1 MSISPKMTET
11 VIPQSTGASVA
22 EAAAAGQQAFVP
34 PQGPPPAYDEREL
47 PAGWTRE
54 FDPKTNRHFYV
65 DTLAKPPRSVWVH
78 PLGIL
83 AQHVDQQH
91 GGNEDEDDDDDER
104 PEEPIPER
112 PATLSPKKRESS
124 ISSYPADVKRRPDEE
139 YRDVSAPSAVGPSSS
154 SSPASG
160 PVVPVVLGSRQKRGL
175 IGRLRDG
182 VFGSKEERK
191 TRRALRKARHREEE
205 RLYMERRNA
214 LMAQRQRELEA
225 EREAYRRSGGQY
237 QQSGYYG
244 GGQYGYCAPS
254 PNAYGGPAYNNQY
267 GYGPS
272 DPYYNRRRGGGGLG
286 LPLLGGL
293 LGGMLLGD
301 LLF

>member
-1 MSISPKMTET
+1 MTET
-11 VIPQSTGASVA
+11 VIPQSTGASAA
-22 EAAAAGQQAFVP
+22 EAAAAGQQAFFAP
-34 PQGPPPAYDEREL
+34 EGPPPAYDEREL
-47 PAGWTRE
+47 PAGWVRE

-65 DTLAKPPRSVWVH
+65 DTLAKPPKSVWVH

-83 AQHVDQQH
+83 AEHVAQQH
-91 GGNEDEDDDDDER
+91 GGDDDSDDDDDHR
-104 PEEPIPER
+104 PEEPTAGR
-112 PATLSPKKRESS
+112 PATLSPKNRNSS
-124 ISSYPADVKRRPDEE
+124 TPSYPADVKRPLDEE
-139 YRDVSAPSAVGPSSS
+139 LRNVSAPSVVGPSSS
-154 SSPASG
+154 SSPASAS
-160 PVVPVVLGSRQKRGL
+160 VVPVVLGGSQKRGL

-191 TRRALRKARHREEE
+191 ARRALRKARHREEE
-205 RLYMERRNA
+205 RLYIERRNA

-225 EREAYRRSGGQY
+225 EREAYRRSGGRY

-254 PNAYGGPAYNNQY
+254 PNAYGGPGYNNQY
-267 GYGPS
+267 GYGQS
-272 DPYYNRRRGGGGLG
+272 YDPYYNRRGRGGGLG

-293 LGGMLLGD
+293 VGGLLLGD

>member
-1 MSISPKMTET
+1 MTET

-47 PAGWTRE
+47 PAGWTE
-54 FDPKTNRHFYV
+54 SSIQ
-65 DTLAKPPRSVWVH
+65 RSVWVH

-91 GGNEDEDDDDDER
+91 GGNEDEDDDDDDR

-124 ISSYPADVKRRPDEE
+124 TSSYPADVKRRPDEE
-139 YRDVSAPSAVGPSSS
+139 YRDVSAPSVVGPFW
-154 SSPASG
+154 PRR
-160 PVVPVVLGSRQKRGL
+160 PVVLGSRQKRGL

-237 QQSGYYG
+237 GQSGYYG